1 VCAKFRGI
9 SALIYSG
16 LWRRQI
22 FGKLKRDFPENTT
35 FIVYITDQP
44 PAVLVKIDN
53 GTFEMEKLEDIKE
66 ITELDNLNC
75 DSYLATPQS
84 YIFGGP
90 AVLKKGIDEGKV
102 KMKNE
107 GLIFRI
113 LLRNLS

>member
-9 SALIYSG
+9 PALIYSG

-22 FGKLKRDFPENTT
+22 FGKLKRDFQENTT

-44 PAVLVKIDN
+44 PAVLVKIEN

-66 ITELDNLNC
+66 IKDIENLEC
-75 DSYLATPQS
+75 DSYFAAPQS
-84 YIFGGP
+84 YIFGGAP
-90 AVLKKGIDEGKV
+90 ALKKGLDEGKV

-107 GLIFRI
+107 SIIFRI
-113 LLRNLS
+113 LLRNLL